1 MSRKATM
8 ATPRSTPSFGRA
20 RSARVPALIVLT
32 AGWLA
37 LSASPAAAQ
46 SDATAPGG
54 STSALPAGLVE
65 YEVDPSHTQVMF
77 KVRHMGISTV
87 TGRFNR
93 FAATFAYDP
102 ADPAASWVTATID
115 AASIDTD
122 NDRRDNHLRSADFF
136 AADSYPTLTFE
147 STRVEPAG
155 DGRLKVAGNLSI
167 RGVTKPVVLD
177 VALEGAA
184 VGQGG
189 RPITGWTAETTIDR
203 MDYGLRWNRLTEAG
217 GWVVADEVRILLEVE
232 ARAAQP

>member
-1 MSRKATM
+1 MARTLSLASRLALM
-8 ATPRSTPSFGRA
+8 A
-20 RSARVPALIVLT
+20 
-32 AGWLA
+32 AGWLS
-37 LSASPAAAQ
+37 LSASPVAAQ
-46 SDATAPGG
+46 SDAPDAPGG
-54 STSALPAGLVE
+54 SAATLPAGLVE

-93 FAATFAYDP
+93 FAGTFAYDP
-102 ADPAASWVTATID
+102 ENPAASWVTATID

-122 NDRRDNHLRSADFF
+122 NERRDNHLRSSDFF

-155 DGRLKVAGNLSI
+155 DGRLKVAGDLSI

-177 VALEGAA
+177 VVLEGAA
-184 VGQGG
+184 LGEGG
-189 RPITGWTAETTIDR
+189 RPMTGWTAETTVDR
-203 MDYGLRWNRLTEAG
+203 MDYGLKWNRLTEAG

-232 ARAAQP
+232 ARATQP

>member
-1 MSRKATM
+1 M
-8 ATPRSTPSFGRA
+8 RSLAPLL
-20 RSARVPALIVLT
+20 PALV
-32 AGWLA
+32 AGWLG
-37 LSASPAAAQ
+37 LFASPAAGQTDPAAARGE
-46 SDATAPGG
+46 SAV
-54 STSALPAGLVE
+54 ALPEGLVE

-93 FAATFAYDP
+93 FAGTFAYDP
-102 ADPAASWVTATID
+102 ENPAASWVTATID

-136 AADSYPTLTFE
+136 AADSYPTLTFQ

-155 DGRLKVAGNLSI
+155 EGRLRVAGDLSI

-177 VALEGAA
+177 VVLEGAA
-184 VGQGG
+184 LGQGG
-189 RPITGWTAETTIDR
+189 RPMTGWTAEASIDR

-232 ARAAQP
+232 AGAAQS